1 MRKVKVQSR
10 ILLARD
16 TCKKNTSKRTQRS
29 RMLSTYDIKKYK
41 VNLMFLFSPVFA
53 KQSNFSQTGS
63 AYDRR
68 MRSQVTEG

>member
-41 VNLMFLFSPVFA
+41 VNLMFFFFL
-53 KQSNFSQTGS
+53 QSSLSSQTS
-63 AYDRR
+63 VKQAVL
-68 MRSQVTEG
+68 MTEG